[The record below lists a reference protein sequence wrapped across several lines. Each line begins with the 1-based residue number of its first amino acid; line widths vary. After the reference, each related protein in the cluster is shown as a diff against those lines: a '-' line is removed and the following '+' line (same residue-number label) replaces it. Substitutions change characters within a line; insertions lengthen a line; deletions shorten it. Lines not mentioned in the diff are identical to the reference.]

1 MAEPSIHGAGDGT
14 AEPALAR
21 ILVSNDDGIDAPGLE
36 LLERIARALSPDVWV
51 VAPEQEQSGA
61 GHSLTTRRPIR
72 LSEVAPRRYAVDGTP
87 TDCVLLGLKR
97 LLRGRLPSLVLSGV
111 NAGSNIAEDLTYS
124 GTCAAAME
132 ATLFGVPAIALSQ
145 EYRDRGM
152 VPWHTAEAFAAEAIR
167 RIVAAATPWPQ
178 DTFFN
183 VNFPAASP
191 PLVRGF
197 AVTRQGKRVL
207 GDNVTEGRDPRGRHY
222 YWIGPAQMNGGA
234 EPGTDLAALADAR
247 VSITPIHLNMTHVA
261 VADALR
267 QRLER
272 QVAG

>member
-1 MAEPSIHGAGDGT
+1 MAERST
-14 AEPALAR
+14 EPALGC

-36 LLERIARALSPDVWV
+36 LLERVARELSPNVWV

-72 LSEVAPRRYAVDGTP
+72 LTEVGPHRYTVDGTP

-97 LLRGRLPSLVLSGV
+97 LLRGRPPSLVLSGI
-111 NAGSNIAEDLTYS
+111 NAGTNIAEDITYS

-145 EYRDRGM
+145 EYRDRGTI
-152 VPWHTAEAFAAEAIR
+152 PWATAEAYAAEAIR
-167 RIVAAATPWPQ
+167 RIVAAARPWPR

-183 VNFPAASP
+183 VNFPADAP
-191 PLVRGF
+191 AAVRGF
-197 AVTRQGKRVL
+197 AVAQQGKRIL
-207 GDNVTEGRDPRGRHY
+207 GDNLSEGRDPRGRHY
-222 YWIGPAQMNGGA
+222 YWIGPAQMTGGA
-234 EPGTDLAALADAR
+234 APGTDLAALADAC
-247 VSITPIHLNMTHVA
+247 VSITPIHLNMTHWA

-267 QRLER
+267 GALEGR
-272 QVAG
+272 VAE